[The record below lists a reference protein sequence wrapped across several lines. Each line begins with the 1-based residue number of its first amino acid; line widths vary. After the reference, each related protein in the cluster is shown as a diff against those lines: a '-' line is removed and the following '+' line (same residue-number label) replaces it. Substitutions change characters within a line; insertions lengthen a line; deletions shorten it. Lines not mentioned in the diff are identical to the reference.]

1 MKYFIAYRH
10 TGENPE
16 RLDALLTPI
25 KQAFERRGDEIY
37 CTFFND
43 TSFRARGLGP
53 HEIMYE
59 AFQKIEEMGRLFV
72 LLDSVDKSEGMLMEI
87 GYCIAK
93 KIPITIAYNRA
104 ITDSYVPHMVSST
117 IAYSDID
124 ELVASID
131 RMVV

>member
-10 TGENPE
+10 TGEDPK
-16 RLDALLTPI
+16 RLDALLAPV
-25 KQAFERRGDEIY
+25 KLAFERRGDEIY

-43 TSFRARGLGP
+43 ASFRARGLGP